1 MSQTKLLPPANEII
15 NGSLLL
21 INKPLGWTSFDV
33 VNKIR
38 WIIKKQLKAECK
50 VGHAG
55 TLDPLATGLMLLCTG
70 KKTKEIE
77 QITGLDK
84 RYTGTFYIGATTP
97 CFDLEL
103 EPDTFFP
110 TDHISESA
118 LAEAVK
124 HFMGKQQQ
132 MPPIFSAKKVEGK
145 RAYELARKG
154 KSIDVKPK
162 DIEIKQFA
170 LTRIDLPELDFDV
183 TVTSGTYIRSLA
195 YDFGKYLN
203 SGAYLKS
210 LCRTEIG
217 PYNLNDAFTIE
228 DFKF

>member
-1 MSQTKLLPPANEII
+1 MTQTKLLPQADDII
-15 NGSLLL
+15 SGCLLL
-21 INKPLGWTSFDV
+21 INKPLGWTSFDL

-38 WIIKKQLKAECK
+38 WVIKKQLKAECK

-55 TLDPLATGLMLLCTG
+55 TLDPLASGLMLLCTG

-77 QITGLDK
+77 QLTGLDK

-110 TDHISESA
+110 TDHISERA
-118 LAEAVK
+118 IADAVK
-124 HFMGKQQQ
+124 HFTGKQQQ

-154 KSIDVKPK
+154 KAVEVKPK
-162 DIEIKQFA
+162 DVEIKQFE
-170 LTRIDLPELDFDV
+170 LTRINMPELDFDV

-195 YDFGKYLN
+195 NDFGKYLN

-217 PYNLNDAFTIE
+217 PYKLNDAFRIE
-228 DFKF
+228 EFNF